1 MEKRLERFR
10 FQKRPQNRDLRF
22 ARSVSLSR
30 ARFEPVPDPIPDAR
44 ILNVLELGA
53 DGVGVDGF
61 QKRDH
66 VAQRHFAAVE
76 KELRGDDEIE
86 VFFAKPELA
95 QSQKRIGRAFVRK
108 RIDPR
113 DRVAKRAIGVNQT
126 VDAGLQRLFADLSRR
141 RHCRRAVAQFQVA
154 QLEPFEK
161 REPARVERLGILLPA
176 LIIFLE
182 QIEIGPSG
190 EQRVHERFNLRGIAE
205 AGKLTVPRAL
215 RYLLTPAMTTTQ
227 IFPIAAIIALLNAI
241 PLYAQADPASEPA
254 VLAVA
259 KVLPAVVNINTE
271 RVVRRRV
278 RDPFEDFASQFF
290 GNYRSQPR
298 EIRQTLQS
306 LGSGFIVDP
315 AGYIVTNEHVV
326 QRAADLKIEVT
337 MNDGKV
343 YNARYITGD
352 EKKDLAFIKIEAKA
366 DFPFI
371 DLNNISPNLLGQT
384 VLVVGNALGYGSS
397 ISRGVLSGTK
407 RDITVEDVDYKNLVQ
422 TDAAINPGNSGGA
435 GVDLSGSAGE
445 LRAAPEAFT
454 PQGVPTQGL
463 GFAISAEVVRDSVN
477 RF

>member
-1 MEKRLERFR
+1 MKSGWTTLLVTLLAA
-10 FQKRPQNRDLRF
+10 PIGHTQN
-22 ARSVSLSR
+22 
-30 ARFEPVPDPIPDAR
+30 
-44 ILNVLELGA
+44 
-53 DGVGVDGF
+53 
-61 QKRDH
+61 
-66 VAQRHFAAVE
+66 
-76 KELRGDDEIE
+76 
-86 VFFAKPELA
+86 
-95 QSQKRIGRAFVRK
+95 
-108 RIDPR
+108 
-113 DRVAKRAIGVNQT
+113 
-126 VDAGLQRLFADLSRR
+126 
-141 RHCRRAVAQFQVA
+141 
-154 QLEPFEK
+154 
-161 REPARVERLGILLPA
+161 
-176 LIIFLE
+176 
-182 QIEIGPSG
+182 
-190 EQRVHERFNLRGIAE
+190 
-205 AGKLTVPRAL
+205 
-215 RYLLTPAMTTTQ
+215 
-227 IFPIAAIIALLNAI
+227 
-241 PLYAQADPASEPA
+241 DPASEPA
-254 VLAVA
+254 VIAVA

-278 RDPFEDFASQFF
+278 RDPFEDFAAQYF

-407 RDITVEDVDYKNLVQ
+407 RDITVEDVEYKDLLQ
-422 TDAAINPGNSGGA
+422 TDAAINPGNSGGPL
-435 GVDLSGSAGE
+435 VDLSGRLVGISSAKM
-445 LRAAPEAFT
+445 AFT

-463 GFAISAEVVRDSVN
+463 GFAIPAETVRTIVAQFKEVAKNQPPPKTKATEPEERGSKAQQLFGMQLQNLTADLTDALGYAPGKGVLISAVEPDSPADRAGIQRGLVIYRIGKYNVTSVKQAENLLARASSGSEVDFTVGVIRANGGGQAMETVPLTA
-477 RF
+477 R